1 MTCPVLFIALKLEI
15 GTIETPFQVTHNVRN
30 TKVLLNIVLTL
41 SEQIMDV
48 MDVRAQIEEKGR
60 VLSQVK
66 IKTNTS
72 LP

>member
-1 MTCPVLFIALKLEI
+1 ML
-15 GTIETPFQVTHNVRN
+15 RN
-30 TKVLLNIVLTL
+30 TKVLLNIVVTL
-41 SEQIMDV
+41 SEIIMDV
-48 MDVRAQIEEKGR
+48 MDVKVQIEEKSR

>member
-1 MTCPVLFIALKLEI
+1 ML
-15 GTIETPFQVTHNVRN
+15 RN

-41 SEQIMDV
+41 SEQIMEV
-48 MDVRAQIEEKGR
+48 MDVKAQIEEKGR

-72 LP
+72 LQNVKVCIILKIMLVWRE

>member
-1 MTCPVLFIALKLEI
+1 ML
-15 GTIETPFQVTHNVRN
+15 RN

-48 MDVRAQIEEKGR
+48 MDVKAQIEEKGR
-60 VLSQVK
+60 VLTQVK

>member
-1 MTCPVLFIALKLEI
+1 ML
-15 GTIETPFQVTHNVRN
+15 RN

-48 MDVRAQIEEKGR
+48 MDVKAQIEEKGR

-72 LP
+72 LQNVKVCIILKIMLVWRE

>member
-1 MTCPVLFIALKLEI
+1 MF
-15 GTIETPFQVTHNVRN
+15 RN

-48 MDVRAQIEEKGR
+48 MDVKVQIEEKGR

-72 LP
+72 LQNVKVCIILKIMLVWRE

>member
-1 MTCPVLFIALKLEI
+1 ML
-15 GTIETPFQVTHNVRN
+15 RN

-48 MDVRAQIEEKGR
+48 MDVKAHIEEKGR